1 MNRKGDSCVYRGL
14 HMNIQDGTCAEK
26 MVNV

>member
-14 HMNIQDGTCAEK
+14 PMNIQDGACAEK
-26 MVNV
+26 IVSV